1 VSYHPGHATSGL
13 RWRED
18 VGIEKRC
25 DSCPKGMCWWP
36 LTEDFWSFRSSFVKC
51 RACCA
56 KIKNAANA
64 RHLRENE
71 IARLANLGY
80 QRQYR
85 AETTGVRRVKNQAAY
100 WSDPERYRAAARARY
115 YRNRDRLLER
125 KRALYWADKGAAA

>member
-1 VSYHPGHATSGL
+1 MSYHPGHATSGL

-25 DSCPKGMCWWP
+25 DSCPKGMSWWP

-71 IARLANLGY
+71 IARLAKLDH
-80 QRQYR
+80 QRKYR
-85 AETTGVRRVKNQAAY
+85 AETKGAQRIKNLAY
-100 WSDPERYRAAARARY
+100 YWADPERHRARARARY
-115 YRNRDRLLER
+115 RLTRERVLER
-125 KRALYWADKGAAA
+125 KRALYWAEKAAAA